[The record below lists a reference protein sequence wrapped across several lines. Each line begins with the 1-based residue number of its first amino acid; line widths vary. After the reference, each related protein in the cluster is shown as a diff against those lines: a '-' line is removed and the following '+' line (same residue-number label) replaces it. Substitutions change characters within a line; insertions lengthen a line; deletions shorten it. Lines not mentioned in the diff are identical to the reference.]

1 MSTKKC
7 FFFLFLFL
15 CQIICAQQNVVLLS
29 QVVVSDSQL
38 KNFTNSKSKQVLNDS
53 IIEKNQ
59 ASLTSLLNFNSVIY
73 FKENGLGMVSSPSFR
88 GTTAQQTAV
97 IWNGININSQLNGQT
112 DFNTITTLDFN
123 SITVQAGGSSSI
135 YGSSAIGGSIHLN
148 NNLKFNK
155 LFQNDLHINYGSFN
169 TLGINY
175 KTAFANEKM
184 STQISFSRNSSDNDY
199 PFLET
204 NNYKNE
210 NGKFLNS
217 SMNSS
222 FGYQFNSNNIL
233 KFYSQ
238 FFDSERY
245 LSASYG
251 AVSYT
256 KYQDLTTRNLLE
268 YNHLS
273 NKFSHKIKIAFLT
286 EKYKY
291 FENFKNQNF
300 ETSTAETL
308 ISKYDLTYK
317 LSSKTEL
324 NSILDFTKTK
334 GFGDVIGENSRNI
347 GSAILLFKSQ
357 IFKKLLIDSSIR
369 KEQTTNYESPF
380 LYALGI
386 KLDAFKNYNLK
397 LNVSKN
403 FRIPTFN
410 DLYWLG
416 LGNKNLQPE
425 KSQSYEFG
433 QEYRSRKINL
443 SATVYYT
450 KINNL
455 IQWTPLSG
463 IWTPKNVNNVTNYGL
478 EVYTKIN
485 QKLGK
490 SIFEITGSYAFTKSK
505 NDETGF
511 NLTYVP
517 KHKINGELV
526 YKIKKFQVNYQYLF
540 NGYVFTSS
548 DNVYYLTEYQLTNLG
563 IDYDF
568 GKKQTCKF
576 GFQIRNLMN
585 QNYQNVEARPMPG
598 RNYTININI
607 KF

>member
-1 MSTKKC
+1 MSSKIC
-7 FFFLFLFL
+7 YLILFLCL
-15 CQIICAQQNVVLLS
+15 CQIICAQQNLVKLN
-29 QVVVSDSQL
+29 QVVVSDYQL

-112 DFNTITTLDFN
+112 DFNTITTRDFN
-123 SITVQAGGSSSI
+123 SIMVQAGGSSAI

-155 LFQNDLHINYGSFN
+155 LFQNDLHLNYGSFN
-169 TLGINY
+169 TLGINF
-175 KTAFANEKM
+175 KTAYANEKM

-210 NGKFLNS
+210 NGKFQNS
-217 SMNSS
+217 SMSAS
-222 FGYQFNSNNIL
+222 FGYQLNSNNLL

-251 AVSYT
+251 AVSFA
-256 KYQDLTTRNLLE
+256 KYQDFNSRNLLE
-268 YNHLS
+268 FNHLS
-273 NKFSHKIKIAFLT
+273 NKFSHKIKLAFLS

-291 FENFKNQNF
+291 FDNFKNLNF
-300 ETSTAETL
+300 ETSTAETS
-308 ISKYDLTYK
+308 ITKYDLTYK
-317 LSSKTEL
+317 LSNKTEI

-334 GFGDVIGENSRNI
+334 GFGNSIGENSRNI

-357 IFKKLLIDSSIR
+357 VFSKLLIDGSIR
-369 KEQTTNYESPF
+369 KEQTNNYQSPV
-380 LYALGI
+380 LYALGT
-386 KLDAFKNYNLK
+386 KFNAFKNYNIR

-410 DLYWLG
+410 DLYWNS

-425 KSQSYEFG
+425 KSQSYEFA
-433 QEYRSRKINL
+433 QEFQSKKFNL

-455 IQWTPLSG
+455 IQWTPVFG
-463 IWTPKNVNNVTNYGL
+463 IWSPKNVSNVTNYGL

-485 QKLGK
+485 QKIGK
-490 SIFEITGSYAFTKSK
+490 SILEIFGSYAFTKSK

-511 NLTYVP
+511 NLTYIP

-526 YKIKKFQVNYQYLF
+526 YKFKKFHGNYQYLF

-548 DNVYYLTEYQLTNLG
+548 DNYYFLKEFQISNFG

-568 GKKQTCKF
+568 GKKQTYKL
-576 GFQIRNLMN
+576 GFQALNLLN
-585 QNYQNVEARPMPG
+585 ENYKNVEARPMPG
-598 RNYTININI
+598 RNYTLNINI

>member
-1 MSTKKC
+1 MSIKKS
-7 FFFLFLFL
+7 FLFLFLCL
-15 CQIICAQQNVVLLS
+15 CQIICAQQIPVLLN
-29 QVVVSDSQL
+29 QVVVSDLQL

-112 DFNTITTLDFN
+112 DFNTITTRDFN
-123 SITVQAGGSSSI
+123 SITVQAGGSSAI

-148 NNLKFNK
+148 NNLFFKE
-155 LFQNDLHINYGSFN
+155 LFQNDLQINYGSFN

-175 KTAFANEKM
+175 KTAFANDKM
-184 STQISFSRNSSDNDY
+184 SSQISFSRNSSNNDY

-210 NGKFLNS
+210 NGKFYNT
-217 SMNSS
+217 SMNAN
-222 FGYQFNSNNIL
+222 FGYQFNSNNLL

-251 AVSYT
+251 AVSNA
-256 KYQDLTTRNLLE
+256 KYQDLNTRNLLE
-268 YNHLS
+268 FNHLS
-273 NKFSHKIKIAFLT
+273 NKFSHKIKVAFLT

-291 FENFKNQNF
+291 FESFRNQNF

-317 LSSKTEL
+317 LSKKTEF

-334 GFGDVIGENSRNI
+334 GFGTSIGENSRNI
-347 GSAILLFKSQ
+347 GSVILLFKSQ
-357 IFKKLLIDSSIR
+357 IFNKLLIDFNIR
-369 KEQTTNYESPF
+369 KEQTNNYKSPI
-380 LYALGI
+380 LYSIGS
-386 KLDAFKNYNLK
+386 KFDAFKNYNLK
-397 LNVSKN
+397 INVSEN

-410 DLYWLG
+410 DLYWNG
-416 LGNKNLQPE
+416 LGNKNLMPE
-425 KSQSYEFG
+425 KSKSFELG
-433 QEYRSRKINL
+433 QEFNSKKFNL
-443 SATVYYT
+443 SATIYYT

-455 IQWTPLSG
+455 IQWTPVSG
-463 IWTPKNVNNVTNYGL
+463 IWNPKNISNVTNYGL
-478 EVYTKIN
+478 EIYTKIN
-485 QKLGK
+485 QKFGNNL
-490 SIFEITGSYAFTKSK
+490 FVLTGSYAFTKSK
-505 NDETGF
+505 NDETKF
-511 NLTYVP
+511 NLVYVP
-517 KHKINGELV
+517 KHKINGELA
-526 YKIKKFQVNYQYLF
+526 YNYKKFSANCQYLF

-548 DNVYYLTEYQLTNLG
+548 DNFYYLKEYNLSKLA
-563 IDYDF
+563 INYDF
-568 GKKQTCKF
+568 GKKQTYKL
-576 GFQIRNLMN
+576 GFQIMNLFN
-585 QNYQNVEARPMPG
+585 ENYQNVEARPMPG
-598 RNYTININI
+598 RNYTLNINI